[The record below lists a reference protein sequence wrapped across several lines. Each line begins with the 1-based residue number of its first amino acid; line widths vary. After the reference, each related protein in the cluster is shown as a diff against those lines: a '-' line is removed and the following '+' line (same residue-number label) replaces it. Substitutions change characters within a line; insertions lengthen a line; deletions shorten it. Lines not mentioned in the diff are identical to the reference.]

1 MSSKSVMP
9 FNHFIL
15 LSPAP
20 PALNL
25 SQHQRLFQ
33 WVRSFPMSWLLESRG
48 QSIGAS
54 ASASVLSMYIQG
66 WFPLGLTDLIFLQS
80 KGLLWIFSST
90 TVWKNQ
96 FLSNQPSLWSKFHI
110 CMWILEKPVVTGF
123 YLLLSFGTCSSVV
136 SFCLSCY
143 FYFYVSGNLVTF
155 PSLREVTFCRGCPIC
170 YSNTLPSSQLSC
182 ML

>member
-1 MSSKSVMP
+1 MSIESMMP
-9 FNHFIL
+9 YNSLIL
-15 LSPAP
+15 CY
-20 PALNL
+20 
-25 SQHQRLFQ
+25 
-33 WVRSFPMSWLLESRG
+33 LLLLPSTLP
-48 QSIGAS
+48 SIRVFSNELTLCTRWPNTGAS
-54 ASASVLSMYIQG
+54 ASASVLSMYIQ
-66 WFPLGLTDLIFLQS
+66 IFLQS
-80 KGLLWIFSST
+80 KRLLGIFSST

-96 FLSNQPSLWSKFHI
+96 FLNNRPSLWSNFHI

-170 YSNTLPSSQLSC
+170 YSSTLPSSQLSC

>member
-1 MSSKSVMP
+1 MSIESVMP
-9 FNHFIL
+9 YNHLIL
-15 LSPAP
+15 CYPLLLLPSTFLSIRVFS
-20 PALNL
+20 N
-25 SQHQRLFQ
+25 
-33 WVRSFPMSWLLESRG
+33 ESAVWTRWPNT
-48 QSIGAS
+48 GAS

-80 KGLLWIFSST
+80 KGLLRIFSST